1 MKEEHLEMSL
11 LGFLGNIFSSTNYS
25 LLKPYIDSESSTCK
39 HERMCR
45 VFQLGDT
52 FLKVYTGFL
61 IISPKYLM
69 SAQKKEDFI
78 NEKNVKYV
86 K

>member
-1 MKEEHLEMSL
+1 MSL

-25 LLKPYIDSESSTCK
+25 LLKPYINSESSVCK
-39 HERMCR
+39 HDRMCR

-61 IISPKYLM
+61 ILSPKYIM
-69 SAQKKEDFI
+69 SAAKTEEFI
-78 NEKNVKYV
+78 HEKNMKYLR
-86 K
+86 